1 MKRILHITGGMD
13 RAGAETMVMN
23 LYRNIDKTKFQF
35 DFVAFTNKVCDY
47 DNEIKAFG
55 GRIFHIVV
63 SNPLKRM
70 KALESLLKQ
79 HPEWETI
86 HAHTLFSNAF
96 HMYAAYKAGV
106 KQRIAHSHSTSD
118 QSKSKWTSLVYQ
130 AFSRKMQAHY
140 ATHFVACGKEAGAF
154 LFPKQKDI
162 LLLPNA
168 IDVTRFAEIGESRK
182 EYLRKEFSLPESTVV
197 LLQLGRL
204 NTVKNHMFSFQLLKA
219 LKDQGVDFQFFIAG
233 QGNLEEELKAKVKEL
248 NLENDVVFLGIRTDV
263 PELLAGS
270 DVMLMPSLHEGFP
283 VVLVESQA
291 CGTPA
296 LIADTIASE
305 VDLGLNLVTFKSL
318 EKPHDN
324 WVKTLLQILKQPLV
338 SQSARV
344 QELKAKGFDVKRNV
358 EQLEKLYT
366 I

>member
-35 DFVAFTNKVCDY
+35 DFVAFTDRVCDY
-47 DNEIKAFG
+47 DSEIEALG
-55 GRIFHIVV
+55 GRVFHITA
-63 SNPLKRM
+63 SNPVKRM

-79 HPEWETI
+79 HPEWQTV

-96 HMYAAYKAGV
+96 HMYAAYKARV
-106 KQRIAHSHSTSD
+106 KQRIAHSHNTSD

-130 AFSRKMQAHY
+130 AFSRKMQARF

-154 LFPKQKDI
+154 LFPNQKEI
-162 LLLPNA
+162 LFIPNA
-168 IDVTRFAEIGESRK
+168 IDVEHFATIGESRK
-182 EYLRKEFSLPESTVV
+182 DYLRKEFNLPESTAV

-204 NTVKNHMFSFQLLKA
+204 STVKNHVFSFQLLKR
-219 LKDQGVDFQFFIAG
+219 LKEQNFEFKFFIAG
-233 QGNLEEELKAKVKEL
+233 QGDLEKDLKEKTKAFNLEDE
-248 NLENDVVFLGIRTDV
+248 VVFLGIRSDV

-270 DVMLMPSLHEGFP
+270 DVMFMPSLHEGFP

-305 VDLGLNLVTFKSL
+305 VDLGLNLVIFESL
-318 EKPHDN
+318 QSPIDN
-324 WVKTLLQILKQPLV
+324 WIKKLLEIVKQTTESKEDRIQKL
-338 SQSARV
+338 SAM
-344 QELKAKGFDVKRNV
+344 GFDVKHNV
-358 EQLEKLYT
+358 KLLDKLYNA
-366 I
+366 